1 MWRPVVDLDIGP
13 SGRPFYSVVVDV
25 QMFPVPL
32 IITSETYLDFFLGT
46 VNMFNCS
53 NLIIKKSNEVQAV
66 FFSVRQA
73 IFLRQKIHI
82 FYLVD

>member
-1 MWRPVVDLDIGP
+1 MLRPVDDLKIAP
-13 SGRPFYSVVVDV
+13 SVGHIYSVLLDV
-25 QMFPVPL
+25 QMFEVLL

-73 IFLRQKIHI
+73 IFLKQKYSKY
-82 FYLVD
+82 FP

>member
-1 MWRPVVDLDIGP
+1 MWRPVVDLDICP

-66 FFSVRQA
+66 FFLSDKQFSCDR
-73 IFLRQKIHI
+73 K
-82 FYLVD
+82 YS